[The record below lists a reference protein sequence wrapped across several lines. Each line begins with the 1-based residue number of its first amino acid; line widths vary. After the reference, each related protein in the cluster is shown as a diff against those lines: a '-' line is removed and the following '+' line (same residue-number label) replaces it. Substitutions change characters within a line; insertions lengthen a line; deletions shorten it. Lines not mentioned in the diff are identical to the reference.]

1 MKGVTDGGETEQT
14 GPSMMGLAQKSA
26 TVEKG
31 HQSLDKPNSTPR
43 ACFASNLSQEEGSL
57 KTDRQARPGRALAL
71 P

>member
-31 HQSLDKPNSTPR
+31 HQSSDKPSGTQP
-43 ACFASNLSQEEGSL
+43 EPGGGITE
-57 KTDRQARPGRALAL
+57 DRQAG
-71 P
+71 